1 MFRRAGA
8 KIGNR
13 GRAML
18 AAAAVGL
25 GLAAVAASHAA
36 PDTVS
41 LLKVRLGGDG
51 AETRIVIDLDKSASV
66 KVVSDGATD
75 RRVVVMMPG
84 VDAPEGLQGA
94 GRGVVKAWLVDEVQ
108 GQARLQ
114 MDLNG
119 DAKVKRR
126 FLLPPADGIAHYR
139 YVIDVASTGGAPGA
153 SLTKVAA
160 AQAAPALRTQF
171 LPARKPP
178 LALKKVVVIDA
189 GHGGRDVGAS
199 GSHGYEKDINLAAA
213 LTLKSRLE
221 KTGRYKVVMTRNSDV
236 YIPLETRVRIAQRA
250 DADLFISLHS
260 DSAPTSNLKG
270 ASVYTLSDK
279 ASRRATQFVSKD
291 DWFMKA
297 SLNGDQGVRDILFDL
312 TQRATRNRSAVFAQ
326 TLLANIE
333 GETPLLRRS
342 HRDAGLV
349 VLLAPDVPAVL
360 LEMGFV
366 NNPEDEARLRDPA
379 SRARLMNA
387 VAEAIDSHFGQPLK
401 VAAR

>member
-1 MFRRAGA
+1 
-8 KIGNR
+8 
-13 GRAML
+13 ML
-18 AAAAVGL
+18 AAVAVGL
-25 GLAAVAASHAA
+25 GLVVVAASHAA

-51 AETRIVIDLDKSASV
+51 GETRVVIDLDKSASV
-66 KVVSDGATD
+66 KVVSDGALD

-84 VDAPEGLQGA
+84 VDAPDGLQGP

-108 GQARLQ
+108 GQTRLQ
-114 MDLNG
+114 MDLAT
-119 DAKVKRR
+119 DAAVKRR

-139 YVIDVASTGGAPGA
+139 YVIDVATVGGAT
-153 SLTKVAA
+153 LTKTAA
-160 AQAAPALRTQF
+160 AQPTPALRTQF
-171 LPARKPP
+171 LPAKKPP

-189 GHGGRDVGAS
+189 GHGGKDVGAS
-199 GSHGYEKDINLAAA
+199 GAHGYEKDINLAAA

-260 DSAPTSNLKG
+260 DSAPTTNLRG

-297 SLNGDQGVRDILFDL
+297 NLAGDQGVRDILFDL

-333 GETPLLRRS
+333 GEAPLLRRS

-379 SRARLMNA
+379 SRARLMAA
-387 VAEAIDSHFGQPLK
+387 VADAIDDHFGQSMK

>member
-1 MFRRAGA
+1 VA
-8 KIGNR
+8 
-13 GRAML
+13 
-18 AAAAVGL
+18 GL
-25 GLAAVAASHAA
+25 GLVAVAASHAA

-41 LLKVRLGGDG
+41 LLKVRLGGEG
-51 AETRIVIDLDKSASV
+51 SETRVVIDLDKSASV

-84 VDAPEGLQGA
+84 VDAPDGLQGA
-94 GRGVVKAWLVDEVQ
+94 GRGVVKAWMVDEIQ

-114 MDLNG
+114 MDLAA

-126 FLLPPADGIAHYR
+126 FLLPPADGVEHYR
-139 YVIDVASTGGAPGA
+139 YVIDVAAAPQTGSGA
-153 SLTKVAA
+153 SLTRTSSV
-160 AQAAPALRTQF
+160 QPAPALRTQF
-171 LPARKPP
+171 LPAKKQP
-178 LALKKVVVIDA
+178 LPLKKVVVIDA
-189 GHGGRDVGAS
+189 GHGGKDVGAS
-199 GSHGYEKDINLAAA
+199 GAHGFEKDLNLAAA
-213 LTLKSRLE
+213 LTLKTRLE

-236 YIPLETRVRIAQRA
+236 YVPLETRVRIAQRA

-260 DSAPTSNLKG
+260 DSGPTTSLKG

-279 ASRRATQFVSKD
+279 ASRRSAQFVSKD

-297 SLNGDQGVRDILFDL
+297 SLAGDQGVRDILFDL
-312 TQRATRNRSAVFAQ
+312 TQRATRNRSAIFAQ
-326 TLLANIE
+326 TLLSNIE
-333 GETPLLRRS
+333 GEAPLLRRS

-379 SRARLMNA
+379 SRARLMDA
-387 VAEAIDSHFGQPLK
+387 VGDAIDDHFGAGLK
-401 VAAR
+401 VATR